1 LVPSEGAAFSAG
13 LGPSVISS
21 VIAILRHNPTHFGF
35 NSDNTPSS
43 FSSATAF
50 IVSASV

>member
-13 LGPSVISS
+13 LGPSGLL
-21 VIAILRHNPTHFGF
+21 AALLLRHNPTHFGF